1 MLATTSNHIWR
12 ERPKREV
19 AIPSRSRCYHADP
32 GNVNDYFRTRRALID
47 DYLKQL
53 SFRTGAPKP
62 LAPPLAR
69 ALMSEGKRVRGI
81 LTIATG
87 ESAGARPEKLI
98 EAAAAMEMIHASSL
112 ILDDLPAMD
121 DALMR
126 RGAPA
131 LHREFGEDLAI
142 LSAVALLN
150 HAYGLVAQNHA
161 ALNPRQWPMAQVIRR
176 VVDAVGWN
184 GTIAGES
191 VDLHSEGSPL
201 DFDTLEFIHSRK
213 TGALFVAAAAI
224 GGMLANMSPA
234 ALGRIEVFARNL
246 GLAFQITDD
255 ILDVAGDDDEFG
267 KTVGRDLAEG
277 MPTLPMIYAV
287 MDADGHSGELA
298 RRIVATDKSEA
309 EVRDLLKVIRSG
321 RGVARARERALAF
334 HDAATAA
341 LDALPARSERD
352 ALRDVAD
359 FVVSR
364 VR

>member
-1 MLATTSNHIWR
+1 M
-12 ERPKREV
+12 
-19 AIPSRSRCYHADP
+19 
-32 GNVNDYFRTRRALID
+32 NDYFRTRRTLID

-62 LAPPLAR
+62 LAPPLTA

-81 LTIATG
+81 LTMAVG
-87 ESAGARPEKLI
+87 ESAGVKTEKLI
-98 EAAAAMEMIHASSL
+98 DAAAAMEMIHTSSL

-121 DALMR
+121 DALLR
-126 RGAPA
+126 RGQPT
-131 LHREFGEDLAI
+131 LHRAFGEDLAI

-150 HAYGLVAQNHA
+150 HAYGLVVQNHA

-191 VDLHSEGSPL
+191 VDLHSEGSRL

-255 ILDVAGDDDEFG
+255 VLDATGNAETLGKDVGKDAQKLTFVKLAG
-267 KTVGRDLAEG
+267 V
-277 MPTLPMIYAV
+277 
-287 MDADGHSGELA
+287 DGARKLSGELVETSLA
-298 RRIVATDKSEA
+298 AIANLGPAAAPLRELAVM
-309 EVRDLLKVIRSG
+309 VRD
-321 RGVARARERALAF
+321 
-334 HDAATAA
+334 
-341 LDALPARSERD
+341 
-352 ALRDVAD
+352 
-359 FVVSR
+359 R
-364 VR
+364 VE